1 MMIGGSRNS
10 WHKKRR
16 SSSFVVVPAHFLCSS
31 SIASSSSKG
40 SFDDGLFLLA
50 TSAFASSSDDLVLNI
65 LINIIISLPRI
76 TNNPIVRLECFF
88 WCWCLVQQF
97 GAWEASERTKVLF
110 SLLFVLKCQTHKD
123 RASRFFTQ
131 QHQRATSRNAVLLQI
146 EAAAARI
153 SLPFFLLCSPLFRPS
168 LFRCKVGDFLWSR
181 SFLYSKATTML
192 SLASKFYHV
201 NDGPFVFG
209 LTRWRTLAPEDTARA
224 SFFLPHFSSLRSKL
238 SILLHTWIE
247 SEKPT

>member
-1 MMIGGSRNS
+1 MTLPFAVEQLSLKMKLAFVCRDFSQSSSTMMIGGSRNS

-31 SIASSSSKG
+31 NSSKG

-153 SLPFFLLCSPLFRPS
+153 SLPFFLLCSPF
-168 LFRCKVGDFLWSR
+168 
-181 SFLYSKATTML
+181 
-192 SLASKFYHV
+192 
-201 NDGPFVFG
+201 FVH
-209 LTRWRTLAPEDTARA
+209 R
-224 SFFLPHFSSLRSKL
+224 FFVVK
-238 SILLHTWIE
+238 
-247 SEKPT
+247 

>member
-31 SIASSSSKG
+31 GSSKG

-50 TSAFASSSDDLVLNI
+50 TSAFASSDDLVLNI

-131 QHQRATSRNAVLLQI
+131 QHQRATSRNAATANRSSSEDI
-146 EAAAARI
+146 AAI
-153 SLPFFLLCSPLFRPS
+153 FLLCSPLFRPS

-181 SFLYSKATTML
+181 SFLYSKAALL
-192 SLASKFYHV
+192 SLAASKFYHV
-201 NDGPFVFG
+201 NDGPIVFG
-209 LTRWRTLAPEDTARA
+209 LTRWRTLAPEETARA
-224 SFFLPHFSSLRSKL
+224 SFFLCWSPIFLAFQASFRYYYTL
-238 SILLHTWIE
+238 E
-247 SEKPT
+247 